1 MNYFLRFKHDISAF
15 LQFMKKP
22 DDVQTELSSKRKLQ
36 LISNLLIIEIVFF
49 LIVVLPLNYLA
60 EKCITLKPSEAFE
73 NLTWLQAVFLM
84 VIFAPFSE
92 EFIFRYV
99 LRYKKFFSH
108 FISREKWN
116 RIFPFLVYIS
126 SIIFGLVHLDNYVN
140 DSWIFYAL
148 SPFIVASQLSGGL
161 ILSYIRVRLNI
172 FYSMLY
178 HALWNLLFGISIPC
192 IMLLFT
198 SPFAEKT
205 QDYDIRIEQKAF
217 IDHNEPVLSETK
229 IVDDRIHSVETR
241 QYLLQSLLDHLYGKD
256 KLTTDEGLMNIHF
269 KSEKGIS
276 KDEFLKVLQKGY
288 KIKKVKTD

>member
-22 DDVQTELSSKRKLQ
+22 DDLQTALSSKRKLQ

-73 NLTWLQAVFLM
+73 NLTWLQAIFLM
-84 VIFAPFSE
+84 VIFAPLSE
-92 EFIFRYV
+92 EFIFRYA
-99 LRYKKFFSH
+99 LRYKKLFSH

-140 DSWIFYAL
+140 DSWAFYAL

-192 IMLLFT
+192 VMLLFT

-217 IDHNEPVLSETK
+217 INDNEPVLSETK
-229 IVDDRIHSVETR
+229 IVDDKIHSVETR
-241 QYLLQSLLDHLYGKD
+241 QYSLQSLLDHLYGKD

-276 KDEFLKVLQKGY
+276 KDEFLKILQKEY
-288 KIKKVKTD
+288 EIK

>member
-1 MNYFLRFKHDISAF
+1 
-15 LQFMKKP
+15 MKKP
-22 DDVQTELSSKRKLQ
+22 DDLQTALSSKRKLQ

-84 VIFAPFSE
+84 VIFTPLSE

-99 LRYKKFFSH
+99 LRYKNFFSH

-140 DSWIFYAL
+140 DSWSFYAL

-178 HALWNLLFGISIPC
+178 HALWNLLFGISVPLIL
-192 IMLLFT
+192 LLFAA
-198 SPFAEKT
+198 PFSEKT
-205 QDYDIRIEQKAF
+205 MNYEVKIEQKAF
-217 IDHNEPVLSETK
+217 IDDNEPVLSETK

-241 QYLLQSLLDHLYGKD
+241 QYSLQSLLDHLYGKD
-256 KLTTDEGLMNIHF
+256 KFTTHEGLMNIHF

-276 KDEFLKVLQKGY
+276 KDEFLKILQKEY
-288 KIKKVKTD
+288 EIKKG

>member
-1 MNYFLRFKHDISAF
+1 MNYLQRLKRDIKDL
-15 LQFMKKP
+15 LQFIKKP
-22 DDVQTELSSKRKLQ
+22 DDVQIEFSSKRKFYF
-36 LISNLLIIEIVFF
+36 ISNLLIIEIIFF
-49 LIVVLPLNYLA
+49 LVLVLPLNYLA
-60 EKCITLKPSEAFE
+60 EKFITLKPSDAFE
-73 NLTWLQAVFLM
+73 NLTWFQAVFLM
-84 VIFAPFSE
+84 VIFAPLSE
-92 EFIFRYV
+92 EFIFRYA
-99 LRYKKFFSH
+99 LRYKKLFSH
-108 FISREKWN
+108 LINREKWN

-126 SIIFGLVHLDNYVN
+126 SIIFGFVHLDNYVN
-140 DSWIFYAL
+140 DSWKFYVL

-217 IDHNEPVLSETK
+217 INDNEPVLSETK
-229 IVDDRIHSVETR
+229 IVDDRIYSIETR
-241 QYLLQSLLDHLYGKD
+241 QYSLQSLLDHLYRKD
-256 KLTTDEGLMNIHF
+256 QFTTDEGLMNIHF

-276 KDEFLKVLQKGY
+276 KAEFLKILQKEY
-288 KIKKVKTD
+288 EIK